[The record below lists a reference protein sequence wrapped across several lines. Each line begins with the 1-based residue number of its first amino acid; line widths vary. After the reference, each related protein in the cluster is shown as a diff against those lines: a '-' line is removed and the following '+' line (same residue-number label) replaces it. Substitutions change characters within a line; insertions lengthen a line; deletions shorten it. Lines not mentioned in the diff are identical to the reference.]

1 MWTPTSSSSTATST
15 SRFPA
20 TATST
25 WARPPTSTTSSA
37 ILNPDTGLANVLANF
52 SDPKSESTETING
65 VETVKVTGQV
75 SADAVNKI
83 APPIAATG
91 PIPGTAWIEKDGDHK
106 LVQAKLEPTARQQC
120 SDDAVGLGQARH
132 RHQAR
137 RLMTAAAPVHS
148 SRSRRIAIS
157 AGALAVLLGA
167 LDTYVVVTIIRDI
180 MSDVGIAI
188 NQIQRV
194 TPIVTGYLL
203 GYIAAMPLLGRAS
216 DRFGRKMLLQVSLA
230 GFAIG
235 SVVTAMSTDLTMLV
249 IGRVIQGAA
258 SGALLPVT
266 LALAA
271 DLWAARNR
279 AGVLGGIG
287 AAQELG
293 SVLGPMYGIALVWVF
308 HHWQSRVLG
317 QRAAGGDRDGDDPLQ
332 PAVEAEAASTREKVD
347 VVGGVLLAIT
357 LGLIVVGMYN
367 PAPDGKQVL
376 PSLRSAAAD
385 RGAGRRSGVLRVG
398 TLRQDP
404 ADRAAGV
411 HFRPFLAALGA
422 SLTAGAALMVTLVNV
437 ELFGQGVLGQDQNE
451 AAFLLLRFLIAL
463 PIGALLG
470 GWIAT
475 RVGDRAV
482 ACVGLLIAAGGYYL
496 IAQWPV
502 DLLAARHD
510 LGFISLPLLDTDL
523 AIAGLGLGLVI
534 GPLTSAT
541 LRVVP
546 SAQHGIASAAV
557 VVSRMIGMLV
567 GIAALSAWGLYRFN
581 QILQSL
587 PTRPADSLA
596 AKLAV
601 KRRSTRPRSPCN
613 TARCSVSPRSSA
625 SSAPS
630 WRCSS
635 VGARSTPTSPESVP
649 AVEADDEPTAMIDAP
664 TRAFAADAGTA
675 AGVRR
680 LDAEP
685 GPDGA
690 DPRNTRAAGTAAWA
704 APAPR

>member
-1 MWTPTSSSSTATST
+1 
-15 SRFPA
+15 
-20 TATST
+20 
-25 WARPPTSTTSSA
+25 
-37 ILNPDTGLANVLANF
+37 
-52 SDPKSESTETING
+52 
-65 VETVKVTGQV
+65 
-75 SADAVNKI
+75 
-83 APPIAATG
+83 
-91 PIPGTAWIEKDGDHK
+91 
-106 LVQAKLEPTARQQC
+106 
-120 SDDAVGLGQARH
+120 
-132 RHQAR
+132 
-137 RLMTAAAPVHS
+137 MTAAAPVHS

-167 LDTYVVVTIIRDI
+167 LDTYVVVTIIGDI
-180 MSDVGIAI
+180 MRDVGIAV

-230 GFAIG
+230 GFAVG
-235 SVVTAMSTDLTMLV
+235 SIVTALSTDLTMLV

-293 SVLGPMYGIALVWVF
+293 SVLGPMYGITMVWLF
-308 HHWQSRVLG
+308 HHWQSVFWVNV
-317 QRAAGGDRDGDDPLQ
+317 PLALIAMAMIHFSL
-332 PAVEAEAASTREKVD
+332 PKRLKSEHPEKVD
-347 VVGGVLLAIT
+347 VIGGVLLAIT

-376 PSLRSAAAD
+376 PSYGPPLLI
-385 RGAGRRSGVLRVG
+385 GALVAGIAFFIWERFAKTRLIE
-398 TLRQDP
+398 P
-404 ADRAAGV
+404 AGV

-437 ELFGQGVLGQDQNE
+437 ELFGQGVLGQDQNH

-475 RVGDRAV
+475 RIGDRAV

-496 IAQWPV
+496 IAGWPV
-502 DLLAARHD
+502 DLLSARHD
-510 LGFISLPLLDTDL
+510 LGFVTLPMLDTDL

-557 VVSRMIGMLV
+557 VVARMVGMLV

-587 PTRPADSLA
+587 PATKADNLAARLTAEALKYRTAFAMQYGEMFSITAIVCVVGAVLALFISGRSEHADEPADA
-596 AKLAV
+596 APGVDA
-601 KRRSTRPRSPCN
+601 
-613 TARCSVSPRSSA
+613 AD
-625 SSAPS
+625 
-630 WRCSS
+630 
-635 VGARSTPTSPESVP
+635 P
-649 AVEADDEPTAMIDAP
+649 ATEMIDAP
-664 TRAFAADAGTA
+664 TKANGGPQRVPGFQNPTHTVARGDSEQTA
-675 AGVRR
+675 RMQRR
-680 LDAEP
+680 PSGPP
-685 GPDGA
+685 GPPSDRHRP
-690 DPRNTRAAGTAAWA
+690 PR
-704 APAPR
+704 